1 MPNLRL
7 STILSAICIAASS
20 FGNGLLP
27 PAQALTLTPTL
38 ELSDKAESQPEAR
51 QPEMKGPQLR
61 KAAPT
66 APSNAQPR
74 RQSDLYDT
82 TNPDFHI
89 LQKTNEALGGLELDK
104 KGAIDWMKA
113 LNSGFITPRADL
125 MGTGKMEILDVDIIM
140 RNTKG
145 MPYVKFPHSSHTK
158 WLACSN
164 CHEKIFI
171 SKAGSNPVTMTKIF
185 RGQYCGVC
193 HGQVAFIS
201 TFSCERCHSVP
212 HSDIKAWW

>member
-1 MPNLRL
+1 MPNPRL
-7 STILSAICIAASS
+7 SAVLSITGFLVIA
-20 FGNGLLP
+20 FNIGLLP
-27 PAQALTLTPTL
+27 LAQALTLAPTL
-38 ELSDKAESQPEAR
+38 KMPGDAESGAEMVGPPQP
-51 QPEMKGPQLR
+51 P
-61 KAAPT
+61 KAAP
-66 APSNAQPR
+66 PKQSNVSLPEK
-74 RQSDLYDT
+74 STLYDT
-82 TNPDFHI
+82 TNPDYPT

-125 MGTGKMEILDVDIIM
+125 KGTGKMEILATDIIM
-140 RNTKG
+140 KNTKG
-145 MPYVKFPHSSHTK
+145 MPYVKFPHSSHTR

-164 CHEKIFI
+164 CHENIFV
-171 SKAGSNPVTMTKIF
+171 SKAGINPISMTKIF

-201 TFSCERCHSVP
+201 NFSCERCHSIP